1 MDLITRLALIADPLL
16 TVHNYSAADQIVEW
30 WEFYFQLYVFLQ
42 LEHYCST
49 RSALLVSTCQP
60 SAAGW
65 LAKFRAVNCE
75 MKNFRFAS
83 ECWEILRAVGK
94 IRAPGRKA
102 MIFHVRLFRAVV
114 VLCCFVCVCARAGF
128 FRNGTKLIGAI
139 CWNVWAKRVF
149 LMDPVLIISA
159 VWENWL
165 IGRRKWIWL
174 ACFSFIISVFFSSL
188 LFIGVPNDF
197 TKLNPQKQ

>member
-102 MIFHVRLFRAVV
+102 MIFHVRLFRAVL
-114 VLCCFVCVCARAGF
+114 LCCFVCMREGGLLPERDEINWCHLLKCMSETSFLDGSCF
-128 FRNGTKLIGAI
+128 NYFRCMGELID
-139 CWNVWAKRVF
+139 WAKEMDMIGMLF
-149 LMDPVLIISA
+149 LYHIGIFLIIAFYWRS
-159 VWENWL
+159 EWL
-165 IGRRKWIWL
+165 Y
-174 ACFSFIISVFFSSL
+174 
-188 LFIGVPNDF
+188 
-197 TKLNPQKQ
+197 